1 MKQLYLLVALLF
13 ATLSATAADIQKKGS
28 FVTIHPD
35 GGEAK
40 VIRLQVV
47 NDNIIRVQAT
57 CEEALPQKA
66 QSLMIVE
73 QKEKPQFIVEEDI
86 HTFSVKAKNV
96 TATINKSNG
105 NVTFFDA

>member
-1 MKQLYLLVALLF
+1 MKQLYLLVALF
-13 ATLSATAADIQKKGS
+13 ATLLATAADIQKKGS

-57 CEEALPQKA
+57 CEEALPQ
-66 QSLMIVE
+66 
-73 QKEKPQFIVEEDI
+73 PHDC
-86 HTFSVKAKNV
+86 
-96 TATINKSNG
+96 
-105 NVTFFDA
+105 